1 MRIVR
6 VTLRRSSTPDATDQ
20 VEAAAA
26 LAEALRNGAGVTV
39 EHVSTPVVTHGEIEL
54 AVFVPAE
61 ELARPARWND
71 ALAAAWQQVRDDG
84 TTGWEISSG
93 FIVDEPW

>member
-6 VTLRRSSTPDATDQ
+6 VTLRRSSSSEATDQ
-20 VEAAAA
+20 STAAAA
-26 LAEALRNGAGVTV
+26 LARAVLEADGVTI
-39 EHVSTPVVTHGEIEL
+39 EHVSTPVVTDSEIEL

-71 ALAAAWQQVRDDG
+71 AVAAAWQRVCDDG

-93 FIVDEPW
+93 FIVDKPW

>member
-20 VEAAAA
+20 VTAAAA
-26 LAEALRNGAGVTV
+26 LAGAVLRGAGVTV
-39 EHVSTPVVTHGEIEL
+39 EHVSTSVATDGEIEL

-71 ALAAAWQQVRDDG
+71 ALRAAWQRVRDDG